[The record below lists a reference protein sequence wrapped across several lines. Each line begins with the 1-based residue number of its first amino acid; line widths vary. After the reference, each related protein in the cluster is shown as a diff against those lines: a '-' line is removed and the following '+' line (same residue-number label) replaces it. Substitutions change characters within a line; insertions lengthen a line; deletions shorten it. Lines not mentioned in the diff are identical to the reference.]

1 MIEVFAIRLLD
12 DEVFLSIK
20 ENLLELL
27 PVSGRN
33 FYTRFRRIS
42 GLQRSLFGEL
52 LSRAVL
58 SRKLGIHSAS
68 IVFNKSENG
77 KPYLDN
83 RKVHFNL
90 THSGNWVVMAMAEA
104 EVGIDIELIR
114 PINYRIAERFF
125 SPAEVRTLNSKM
137 NNDKLEYFFE
147 LWTLKESYLKLIGT
161 GLTRSLNS
169 FTIYHEDKRFHIREN
184 EKSGASNIFF
194 KQYPIEDGYKIS
206 VCSHTDLFSEKI
218 ERITVEY
225 FFSKN
230 DHGG

>member
-12 DEVFLSIK
+12 DEVFLYEK

-27 PVSGRN
+27 PVSNRN
-33 FYTRFRRIS
+33 FYSRFKRIS

-52 LSRAVL
+52 LSRAIL

-77 KPYLDN
+77 KPYLEN
-83 RKVHFNL
+83 RKVNFNL
-90 THSGNWVVMAMAEA
+90 SHSGDWVVMAMAEA

-125 SPAEVRTLNSKM
+125 SPAEVSVLNSKM
-137 NNDKLEYFFE
+137 KDDKLEYFFE

-169 FTIYHEDKRFHIREN
+169 FTIYQEDQRFRIREN
-184 EKSGASNIFF
+184 GNSGASNVFF
-194 KQYPIEDGYKIS
+194 KQYPIEDGYKLS
-206 VCSHTDLFSEKI
+206 VCSHSGLFAEKI
-218 ERITVEY
+218 ERITIEHFY
-225 FFSKN
+225 SLN
-230 DHGG
+230 DHGD